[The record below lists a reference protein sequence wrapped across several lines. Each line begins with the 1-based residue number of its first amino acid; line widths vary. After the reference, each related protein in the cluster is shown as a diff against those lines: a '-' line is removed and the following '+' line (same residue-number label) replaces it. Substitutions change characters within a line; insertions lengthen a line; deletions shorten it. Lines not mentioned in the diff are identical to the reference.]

1 MIALTEEQLAVVE
14 DRAGPL
20 LVAAGAG
27 SGKTR
32 VMVERIVRAVIDDGV
47 EVGRILAITFT
58 EKAAGELADRVRE
71 RFLELERYDAARDA
85 ERAWI
90 STIHGFCARLLR
102 AHALAAGVDPE
113 FRVLDET
120 DSAWLRRTAFE
131 DALEELLDAQD
142 GEEALG
148 DLAPFSVAELRDL
161 VVAAHERLRLQGAA
175 EPVLPEPE
183 VADPQ
188 AACAQLAS
196 AATAFA
202 AELGGAAT
210 NTTVEKALKAIGR
223 CVELAGRMPDRDEL
237 EAITVAKGNA
247 KAMQTAAAEE
257 YIAAVAAIRQAAI
270 DAEALPALQRID
282 ALLRAFAR
290 RYAELKAARSG
301 LDFEDLELRADA
313 LLASDASLRE
323 RYAERFVHVMVDE
336 FQDTNPVQ
344 LRIIERV
351 ASGNLFTVGDEFQ
364 SIYSFRHADVEL
376 FRARRAELA
385 PQGRVRELSTSFRAV
400 PELLAALRVAFAGE
414 LFSGDYVPLLPAKGE
429 AEAATEAET
438 ETAQLT
444 LEGLGEGPQSPV
456 VSAPRVEI
464 LVTEK
469 DRDAGWDAIDLGDTL
484 PRDTVWRLAEARLLA
499 QRIRELVDGGRSPG
513 DIAVLVRATAG
524 MAVIER
530 ALAEAGVPTY
540 LIGGRGFWS
549 QRQVADLTAYLAALA
564 NPRDDL
570 RLYEAL
576 ASPLGGASSDTLA
589 LLADAARPRSA
600 WDRLVAEEPI
610 PGLGPEEVERLRT
623 FADRLQAHRELTARL
638 PLDGLIERVI
648 ADTRYDLA
656 VLQLPG
662 GERRLANVRKLLRLA
677 REFEAQEGR
686 DLRGLVDLVEALA
699 GEELGPDR
707 EGEAPVE
714 SEDLAAVRIMTIHR
728 AKGLEFPVVCVADM
742 GREPFTGGRD
752 LLRLDRDGRI
762 GLKLPSDG
770 NGGRPAFDWQRIKD
784 DQQAEADE
792 EERRLFYVAMTR
804 AQEHLILSGALPRR
818 RPATREP
825 LAWIAR
831 ALVGDALERLTPED
845 PVQVADRA
853 RVRCVLNAPAT
864 VDIVLTAPAP
874 EAPDPFAKSAQAA
887 AAAPTPLAL
896 EAPPPALPV
905 SHLSYS
911 TLERYGR
918 CGYRFYLERVLGL
931 PRVPA
936 PPPPVEEGPRLP
948 ALVRGSL
955 AHILLEELDLAA
967 PVDPTD
973 EALDLIAADRDA
985 VLTPE
990 DRDDLRDLVARFVAS
1005 RLGARLAAADE
1016 VKREAGFSFVAGT
1029 GEDAVL
1035 VNGYVD
1041 ALARDAEGTLIVDYK
1056 TDRLGDETPEEVV
1069 ARDYRIQQVIYALA
1083 ALRAG
1088 APAVE
1093 VAHCFLERADE
1104 PVWARYGAADV
1115 PALEAEL
1122 SASAAG
1128 IRDGV
1133 FPVSDR
1139 PHYELCATCPGRG
1152 TLCSWPEEAT
1162 VRASAELPAPA
1173 EAVSPA
1179 GDA

>member
-1 MIALTEEQLAVVE
+1 MRPT
-14 DRAGPL
+14 
-20 LVAAGAG
+20 
-27 SGKTR
+27 
-32 VMVERIVRAVIDDGV
+32 
-47 EVGRILAITFT
+47 
-58 EKAAGELADRVRE
+58 
-71 RFLELERYDAARDA
+71 
-85 ERAWI
+85 
-90 STIHGFCARLLR
+90 
-102 AHALAAGVDPE
+102 
-113 FRVLDET
+113 
-120 DSAWLRRTAFE
+120 
-131 DALEELLDAQD
+131 

-148 DLAPFSVAELRDL
+148 DLAPFSVADLRDL
-161 VVAAHERLRLQGAA
+161 VVAAHERLRVQGAA

-183 VADPQ
+183 VADAS
-188 AACAQLAS
+188 AACARLAS
-196 AATAFA
+196 AAARA
-202 AELGGAAT
+202 RCRAGGRRARTRPSRRRSRRSA
-210 NTTVEKALKAIGR
+210 R

-237 EAITVAKGNA
+237 EAIVLPGGNA
-247 KAMQTAAAEE
+247 KALQTDAATGVR
-257 YIAAVAAIRQAAI
+257 AAPTPSSGRPRSTPRRCPRCGAS
-270 DAEALPALQRID
+270 
-282 ALLRAFAR
+282 AR
-290 RYAELKAARSG
+290 CCARSRGRYAELKAARSG

-313 LLASDASLRE
+313 LLAADTSLRE

-336 FQDTNPVQ
+336 FQDTNPLQ

-351 ASGNLFTVGDEFQ
+351 ANGNLFTVGDEFQ
-364 SIYSFRHADVEL
+364 SIYRFRHADVAL
-376 FRARRAELA
+376 FRARRAELGPA
-385 PQGRVRELSTSFRAV
+385 GRVRELATSFRAHR
-400 PELLAALRVAFAGE
+400 ELLEALRRRVRRWAVWRGLRAVAAGE
-414 LFSGDYVPLLPAKGE
+414 RGE
-429 AEAATEAET
+429 QRTENREQGRAGAADARGAGGVSSEPV
-438 ETAQLT
+438 
-444 LEGLGEGPQSPV
+444 LGE
-456 VSAPRVEI
+456 PRVEI

-499 QRIRELVDGGRSPG
+499 QRIRELVDAGRSPG

-530 ALAEAGVPTY
+530 ALADAGVPTY

-589 LLADAARPRSA
+589 LLADAARPTLGVGPAGGRGADLRA
-600 WDRLVAEEPI
+600 WVA
-610 PGLGPEEVERLRT
+610 EEVERLRT

-752 LLRLDRDGRI
+752 LLRLDRDGRV

-845 PVQVADRA
+845 PVQVDERA

-864 VDIVLTAPAP
+864 VDIVLIAPAP
-874 EAPDPFAKSAQAA
+874 EAPDPFAESAQAA
-887 AAAPTPLAL
+887 AAAPAPLAL
-896 EAPPPALPV
+896 EAPPPALPI
-905 SHLSYS
+905 SQLSYS
-911 TLERYGR
+911 ALDSYGR

-931 PRVPA
+931 PRVAP
-936 PPPPVEEGPRLP
+936 PPPPVEQAPRLP

-967 PVDPTD
+967 PVEPTD

-1016 VKREAGFSFVAGT
+1016 VRREAGFSFVAGT

-1162 VRASAELPAPA
+1162 VRASP
-1173 EAVSPA
+1173 EAIA
-1179 GDA
+1179 GA